1 MNRYC
6 QPVAECSRSGD
17 AAHRCH
23 AVVKAPCDLLRP
35 VSRSFPVSRETRINP
50 YPAAHAALNR
60 TRERRMTGSDTSMP
74 GRRDGFT

>member
-17 AAHRCH
+17 AAHR
-23 AVVKAPCDLLRP
+23 
-35 VSRSFPVSRETRINP
+35 FPVSRETRINP